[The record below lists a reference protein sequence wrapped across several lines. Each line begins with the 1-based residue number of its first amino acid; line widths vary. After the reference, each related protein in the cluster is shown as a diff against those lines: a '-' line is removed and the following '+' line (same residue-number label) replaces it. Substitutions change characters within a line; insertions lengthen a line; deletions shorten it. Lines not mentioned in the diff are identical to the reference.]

1 MSRLFAE
8 GVFYAVPIQ
17 KKLKVDINTLKAIS
31 REGDVEGLSAYLDR
45 ETGEVLSATDML
57 SEEIQNR
64 KRFLKIPSQK
74 IWSISKEQAKN
85 WVEETLQAFAQ
96 TYDETFLDKA
106 KARLTQTFKDN
117 NFSELIYDTIIEL
130 DEEVL
135 DDNFFESWLGFVEK
149 QERRN
154 VKIWLALKGIDLD
167 E

>member
-1 MSRLFAE
+1 M
-8 GVFYAVPIQ
+8 PIQ

-31 REGDVEGLSAYLDR
+31 RECDVESLSAYLDR

-74 IWSISKEQAKN
+74 TWSISKDQAET
-85 WVEETLQAFAQ
+85 WVEKTLQAFAQ
-96 TYDETFLDKA
+96 TYDETFLYKA
-106 KARLTQTFKDN
+106 KTCLEQTFKDN

-130 DEEVL
+130 DREVL
-135 DDNFFESWLGFVEK
+135 DDNFFESWLEFVKK

-154 VKIWLALKGIDLD
+154 VKIWLASKGIDLD